1 MSKSHKKYISRRNKN
16 KLTKKKRGGMNNNS
30 ESNQNTKNT
39 TAARKRHRLILDDL
53 QLRKQTYSN
62 VPDYFNHNKNLRM
75 LANAAS
81 VVSPLSPSPS
91 PSSSTQSNKRKFSS
105 SLTQSNKR
113 KFSSSSMQS
122 NKRKFSSSKQSKKH
136 KRRKT
141 KEEIIKNLENKIYNK
156 QGNPVSA
163 KSLSRIISL
172 TDTNN
177 YMDVEDP
184 NKVQQHYDEWR
195 LNEAENRKTKRRF
208 KKISQDKIAR
218 RTSGGMKKSEE
229 NNNDIINTDY
239 DYFHDF
245 LDDAPNYT
253 SSINRSPPH
262 SPEKYITETEII
274 SPSPKRRVLTIEES
288 EVDPKNIFP
297 PLQDI
302 AGEAADSIALPIIF
316 DNPRKRI
323 LSPAS
328 PASPAALATPAAP
341 ALKKKVRHI
350 GLRGIGSRDIRH
362 IGIIEELGN
371 IITNTSGKPVPE
383 KSLSRVIGLADNYA
397 SYADPVMAQ
406 QFYDNW
412 RLNEAAARKENR
424 RRKQQYPTINKY
436 SPNASG
442 KQP

>member
-1 MSKSHKKYISRRNKN
+1 MSKSYKKYISRRNKN

-30 ESNQNTKNT
+30 ESNQNIKNT
-39 TAARKRHRLILDDL
+39 TAARKRRRLILDDL
-53 QLRKQTYSN
+53 RLRKQTYSN

-91 PSSSTQSNKRKFSS
+91 PSPSPSSSSSTQSNKRKFSS
-105 SLTQSNKR
+105 SST
-113 KFSSSSMQS
+113 QS
-122 NKRKFSSSKQSKKH
+122 NKRKFSSSKQSKKC

-156 QGNPVSA
+156 QGKPVSA

-172 TDTNN
+172 ADTNN

-253 SSINRSPPH
+253 SSINRSSPH

-274 SPSPKRRVLTIEES
+274 SPSPKRRVLTMEES

-328 PASPAALATPAAP
+328 PAALATPAAP
-341 ALKKKVRHI
+341 LLKKKVRYYPVSNERKEI
-350 GLRGIGSRDIRH
+350 L
-362 IGIIEELGN
+362 EELGN
-371 IITNTSGKPVPE
+371 IITNTLGNPVPE
-383 KSLSRVIGLADNYA
+383 KSLSRVIGLVDNYA

-412 RLNEAAARKENR
+412 RLKEAATRKESR
-424 RRKQQYPTINKY
+424 RRNQRVRTINKY